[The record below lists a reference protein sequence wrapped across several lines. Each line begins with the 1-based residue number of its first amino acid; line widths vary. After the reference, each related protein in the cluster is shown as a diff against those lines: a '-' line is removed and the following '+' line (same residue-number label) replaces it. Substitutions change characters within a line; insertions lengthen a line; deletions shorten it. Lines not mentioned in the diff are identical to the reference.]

1 MKKRILILV
10 VLLII
15 AGGIYWFASKSNSAD
30 QNGHIKLYGNVDIRQ
45 VNLAF
50 QVTGQIEKIDVQEG
64 ASVKAGQKLACVDK
78 TRYQAQL
85 DLAQEQVNSLEA
97 QLDKMLAGNRPED
110 IAQAKNRYLAAKAE
124 AEQAAKSYQRLKT
137 LLPKKLASQDDVD
150 IASSKADAT
159 RHNEIAAENAWI
171 VAKLGARKEDIAQV
185 RAQIAQA
192 EAQVTLAQKNLT
204 DANLISPVDGIIRD
218 RILEPGDIAQPQ
230 QTVMTL
236 ALQNPKWIRAYV
248 SENQLGKVKIGLPAT
263 ITTDSYPNKVYHGWV
278 GYLSP
283 VAEFTPK
290 TVQTEDLRT
299 QLVYQVRIYTCDT
312 AGELRLGMP
321 ATVTIDPHDK
331 PLKEP
336 TCSAGTVEQSDEMN
350 DFGPK

>member
-1 MKKRILILV
+1 MKKRILLLVILIV
-10 VLLII
+10 VSVL
-15 AGGIYWFASKSNSAD
+15 AYWFVSHSRSSEK
-30 QNGHIKLYGNVDIRQ
+30 NGEIKLYGNVDIRQ

-50 QVTGQIEKIDVQEG
+50 QVAGQIEKIDVQEG
-64 ASVKAGQKLACVDK
+64 SRVKAGQKLACIDK
-78 TRYQAQL
+78 TRYKAQM
-85 DLAQEQVNSLEA
+85 DLATEQVNALQA
-97 QLDKMLAGNRPED
+97 QLDKMLAGNRPEE

-124 AEQAAKSYQRLKT
+124 AEQAQKTYQRLKT

-150 IASSKADAT
+150 LAASKADAT
-159 RHNEIAAENAWI
+159 RHNEVAAKNTWE
-171 VAKLGARKEDIAQV
+171 VVKLGARKEDIAQV

-192 EAQVTLAQKNLT
+192 QAQVTIAKKNFT

-218 RILEPGDIAQPQ
+218 RVLEAGDIAQPQ

-236 ALQNPKWIRAYV
+236 ALQSPKWVRAYV
-248 SENQLGKVKIGLPAT
+248 SEKQLGKVKLGLPAT
-263 ITTDSYPNKVYHGWV
+263 ITTDSYPGKVYKGWV

-312 AGELRLGMP
+312 SGELRLGMP
-321 ATVTIDPHDK
+321 ATVTINEHGS
-331 PLKEP
+331 PLK
-336 TCSAGTVEQSDEMN
+336 D
-350 DFGPK
+350 PKCAVDTIPQTDDSTFEIK

>member
-1 MKKRILILV
+1 MKKRILLLV
-10 VLLII
+10 VLII
-15 AGGIYWFASKSNSAD
+15 IVAGVYWFVSKTSSSET
-30 QNGHIKLYGNVDIRQ
+30 NGSIKLYGNVDIRQ

-64 ASVKAGQKLACVDK
+64 SSVKAGQKLACIDK
-78 TRYQAQL
+78 TRYKAQL
-85 DLAQEQVNSLEA
+85 DLAQEQVNSLQA

-110 IAQAKNRYLAAKAE
+110 IAQAKNRYLGAKAE
-124 AEQAAKSYQRLKT
+124 AEQAQKSYKRLNS
-137 LLPKKLASQDDVD
+137 LLPKKMASQDDVD
-150 IASSKADAT
+150 IASTKADAA
-159 RHNEIAAENAWI
+159 RHNEIAAKNAWI
-171 VAKLGARKEDIAQV
+171 VAKLGARKEDIAQL

-204 DANLISPVDGIIRD
+204 DASLISPVDGIIRD
-218 RILEPGDIAQPQ
+218 RVLETGDIAQPM

-236 ALQNPKWIRAYV
+236 ALQNPKWVRAYV
-248 SENQLGKVKIGLPAT
+248 SEKQLGLVKLGLPAT
-263 ITTDSYPNKVYHGWV
+263 ITTDSYPGKVYRGWV

-290 TVQTEDLRT
+290 TVQTDDLRT

-312 AGELRLGMP
+312 SGELRLGMP
-321 ATVTIDPHDK
+321 ATVHINPNGT

-336 TCSAGTVEQSDEMN
+336 TCSVKTQDTPTDA
-350 DFGPK
+350 DFN

>member
-1 MKKRILILV
+1 MKKRIVIVL
-10 VLLII
+10 VLLLGI
-15 AGGIYWFASKSNSAD
+15 GGGYWYMSDSHSHQD
-30 QNGHIKLYGNVDIRQ
+30 NGKIKLYGNVDIRQ

-50 QVTGQIEKIDVQEG
+50 QVSGQIEKIGVQEG
-64 ASVKAGQKLACVDK
+64 SSVKAGQQLACVDK

-85 DLAQEQVNSLEA
+85 DLAQGQMNALQA

-110 IAQAKNRYLAAKAE
+110 IDQAKNRYLASKAE
-124 AEQAAKSYQRLKT
+124 AEQAAKTYRRLKT

-150 IASSKADAT
+150 LAQAKANAASHT
-159 RHNEIAAENAWI
+159 EAAAKNAWV

-185 RAQIAQA
+185 KAQIAQA
-192 EAQVTLAQKNLT
+192 QAQVTLAQKNLT
-204 DANLISPVDGIIRD
+204 DAELISPVNGIIRD
-218 RILEPGDIAQPQ
+218 RVLEPGDIAQPQ

-236 ALQNPKWIRAYV
+236 ALQNPKWVRAYV
-248 SENQLGKVKIGLPAT
+248 SEKQLGKVKLGLPAT
-263 ITTDSYPNKVYHGWV
+263 ITTDSYPNKTYKGWV

-312 AGELRLGMP
+312 SGELRLGMP
-321 ATVTIDPHDK
+321 ATVQINTRTA

-336 TCSAGTVEQSDEMN
+336 TCSTVSASASEN
-350 DFGPK
+350 GN

>member
-1 MKKRILILV
+1 M
-10 VLLII
+10 
-15 AGGIYWFASKSNSAD
+15 
-30 QNGHIKLYGNVDIRQ
+30 
-45 VNLAF
+45 NLA
-50 QVTGQIEKIDVQEG
+50 
-64 ASVKAGQKLACVDK
+64 
-78 TRYQAQL
+78 QAQV
-85 DLAQEQVNSLEA
+85 ASLQA
-97 QLDKMLAGNRPED
+97 QLDKMLAGNRPEE
-110 IAQAKNRYLAAKAE
+110 IAQAQNRYLASKAE
-124 AEQAAKSYQRLKT
+124 AEQAAKTYQRLKT
-137 LLPKKLASQDDVD
+137 LLPKKLASEDDVD
-150 IASSKADAT
+150 LAQTKADAA
-159 RHNEIAAENAWI
+159 RHTEVAAKNAWI

-185 RAQIAQA
+185 KAQIAQA